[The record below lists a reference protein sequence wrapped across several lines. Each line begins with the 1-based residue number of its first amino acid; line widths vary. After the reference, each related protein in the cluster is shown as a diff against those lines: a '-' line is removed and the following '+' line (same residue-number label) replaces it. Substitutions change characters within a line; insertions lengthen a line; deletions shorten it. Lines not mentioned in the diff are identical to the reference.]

1 MFDIPPS
8 RASRA
13 RDSPGNKINKT
24 TKSAPNVKW
33 GRCWERMKRKKKIV
47 INPEIARSLH
57 EPVRR
62 HFYEE
67 EKERKKKDMNKLKEF
82 R

>member
-1 MFDIPPS
+1 MS
-8 RASRA
+8 SGGGA
-13 RDSPGNKINKT
+13 
-24 TKSAPNVKW
+24 
-33 GRCWERMKRKKKIV
+33 GREWKEKKIV